1 MFWSAL
7 PKICAMPFDPPPF
20 RQSISTSSTTRPA
33 AALSM
38 RMPCVAEP
46 VILERRIVTFAALT
60 TIWPPWTCRFWMT
73 VPGVLTTRF
82 PVWGVRTVPAG
93 TPVLVGPG
101 HVAVIAALIVRVDE
115 LVSRARVVS
124 RATDSRPRRWG
135 RGPKRRPVSFAGAR
149 CEGHDRRDDEVP
161 HA

>member
-20 RQSISTSSTTRPA
+20 RQSISTSSTTRRA

-101 HVAVIAALIVRVDE
+101 HAAEGGGGAVVVAVGGAATVRFVG
-115 LVSRARVVS
+115 SVVGVVGS
-124 RATDSRPRRWG
+124 
-135 RGPKRRPVSFAGAR
+135 V
-149 CEGHDRRDDEVP
+149 VVV
-161 HA
+161 